1 MQGADRDNRRSA
13 QLLYALTA
21 LFWFSQ
27 YAVTP
32 YINAELE
39 HMGQT
44 AGFMGLVGGA
54 YGFSQ
59 MLVRVPAGLMADR
72 LGRQKPFIVA
82 GCGLTALAGVG
93 FLLWYTPASFLVLRL
108 VAGLASASWVSFTV
122 MYGSFFPQQEGPRR
136 ISQLNIANQ
145 GGRLLCY
152 VLIAWAVA
160 RWGLHSAFEIAAA
173 VGVACLALSLLLRE
187 QPRPNKGL
195 TLRTMLLVAKDRNM
209 QVTSLLGLLTQV
221 IAFGTYLTFS
231 VNLGI
236 RLGASK
242 PELSML
248 SLVLTAATVVTNL
261 LATSRSFAR
270 FRPKAL
276 IELGFVMAA
285 LYCALAPLCT
295 TLGQL
300 YAVQVIGGI
309 SSGLTFAMLLGQCV
323 KDIEPALRGAGMG
336 LYQAV
341 YGIGMTLGPIL
352 MGVMIDALG
361 MDPAFFVMAVLSL
374 LTAWLTRKLMT

>member
-1 MQGADRDNRRSA
+1 MEQYNVTGMSCAACSA
-13 QLLYALTA
+13 RVEK
-21 LFWFSQ
+21 
-27 YAVTP
+27 AV
-32 YINAELE
+32 
-39 HMGQT
+39 
-44 AGFMGLVGGA
+44 
-54 YGFSQ
+54 SK
-59 MLVRVPAGLMADR
+59 VP
-72 LGRQKPFIVA
+72 
-82 GCGLTALAGVG
+82 GV
-93 FLLWYTPASFLVLRL
+93 TSCSVSPAS
-108 VAGLASASWVSFTV
+108 LASSSSV
-122 MYGSFFPQQEGPRR
+122 GSRSR
-136 ISQLNIANQ
+136 
-145 GGRLLCY
+145 
-152 VLIAWAVA
+152 
-160 RWGLHSAFEIAAA
+160 
-173 VGVACLALSLLLRE
+173 
-187 QPRPNKGL
+187 
-195 TLRTMLLVAKDRNM
+195 
-209 QVTSLLGLLTQV
+209 
-221 IAFGTYLTFS
+221 
-231 VNLGI
+231 
-236 RLGASK
+236 
-242 PELSML
+242 
-248 SLVLTAATVVTNL
+248 

-374 LTAWLTRKLMT
+374 LTACVGSCGNSRHKQNY